1 MKRREL
7 MLLLGGAMVVAG
19 PLSARQKAMPVIG
32 FLSGGSPGPAAPYV
46 AAFQQGL
53 SETGYVEGQN
63 LAIEYRWAEGSYDR
77 LPALAADLVSRKV
90 DVIVA
95 TGGIPPLLA
104 AKNATLTIPIV
115 FSAIGDPVAAGLV
128 ASLARPSGNITGFS
142 DMAVALMSKRLE
154 LLSELIPHAKI
165 IALLVNPNSP
175 TAESFIQKA
184 QEGARGKAVQLAILR
199 AGIEGEIETAF
210 RSLMQLGAGAIVVV
224 ADPFFLLQREQLVAL
239 ASRHAVPAIY
249 PFREF
254 AAAGGLIS
262 YGINNI
268 AVLGQVGMYAG
279 RILKGEK
286 PADLPVQQP
295 TKFELVINLRTVQ
308 ALGLTVPQSILVRA
322 DEVIE

>member
-199 AGIEGEIETAF
+199 AGIEGEIEPAF

-322 DEVIE
+322 YEVIE

>member
-199 AGIEGEIETAF
+199 AGIEGEIEPAF